1 MTFISL
7 KSTTVRL
14 ALAIGTLA
22 LAATLSGCVT
32 GGGVRIG
39 GGTATGAV
47 VGGIY
52 SLATQ
57 DGGRGALIG
66 TGVGVAADL
75 LNGQPPI
82 EVEPYYGQ
90 RRPAYQG
97 YQPDYR
103 DYRDYQPGYGGYQPD
118 YRDYHPDDRNHGSS
132 YLYRRESREVRRYYD
147 SGCDCYY
154 TN

>member
-1 MTFISL
+1 MSVNTL

-14 ALAIGTLA
+14 SSVICILG
-22 LAATLSGCVT
+22 LAAALSGCGT

-47 VGGIY
+47 AGGLY
-52 SLATQ
+52 SLATR

-66 TGVGVAADL
+66 TGVGIFADL
-75 LNGQPPI
+75 LTGQPPV
-82 EVEPYYGQ
+82 EVEPPYAEP
-90 RRPAYQG
+90 RPVYHGYQGYQG

-103 DYRDYQPGYGGYQPD
+103 DYQPD
-118 YRDYHPDDRNHGSS
+118 YRDYHPDDRSHGPS
-132 YLYRRESREVRRYYD
+132 YLYQHEYREVRRYYD

-154 TN
+154 SN

>member
-1 MTFISL
+1 MTFSSL

-14 ALAIGTLA
+14 ALAICTLG
-22 LAATLSGCVT
+22 LAVTLSGCGT

-47 VGGIY
+47 AGGIY

-66 TGVGVAADL
+66 TGVGMFADL
-75 LNGQPPI
+75 LNGQPPL
-82 EVEPYYGQ
+82 EVEPYYGE
-90 RRPAYQG
+90 RRPVYHGYQG

-103 DYRDYQPGYGGYQPD
+103 DYQRDYRPDYLGDGPSYRGYQSE
-118 YRDYHPDDRNHGSS
+118 Y
-132 YLYRRESREVRRYYD
+132 REVRRYYD
-147 SGCDCYY
+147 SGCYCYY
-154 TN
+154 ND

>member
-1 MTFISL
+1 MTFSSL

-14 ALAIGTLA
+14 ALAVCTLG
-22 LAATLSGCVT
+22 LAVTLSGCGT

-47 VGGIY
+47 AGGIY

-66 TGVGVAADL
+66 TGVGMFADL
-75 LNGQPPI
+75 LNGQPPL
-82 EVEPYYGQ
+82 EVEPYYGE
-90 RRPAYQG
+90 RRPVYHGYQG

-103 DYRDYQPGYGGYQPD
+103 DYQRDYRPD
-118 YRDYHPDDRNHGSS
+118 YRGDGPS
-132 YLYRRESREVRRYYD
+132 YRGYPSEYREVRRYYD

-154 TN
+154 ND

>member
-1 MTFISL
+1 MSFHSL
-7 KSTTVRL
+7 KSTTVRFAFVICSL
-14 ALAIGTLA
+14 G
-22 LAATLSGCVT
+22 LAAVVSGCGT

-47 VGGIY
+47 AGGLY

-66 TGVGVAADL
+66 TGVGAAVDL
-75 LNGQPPI
+75 LSGRSPL

-97 YQPDYR
+97 YQPYYR
-103 DYRDYQPGYGGYQPD
+103 GYQPD
-118 YRDYHPDDRNHGSS
+118 YRDYQQDYQSEHRS
-132 YLYRRESREVRRYYD
+132 YGPVYRGYHSEYREIRRYYN

-154 TN
+154 TD

>member
-1 MTFISL
+1 MTFSSL

-14 ALAIGTLA
+14 ALAICTLG
-22 LAATLSGCVT
+22 LAVTLSGCGT

-47 VGGIY
+47 AGGIY

-66 TGVGVAADL
+66 TGVGMFADL
-75 LNGQPPI
+75 LNGQPPL
-82 EVEPYYGQ
+82 EVEPYYGE
-90 RRPAYQG
+90 RRPVYHGYQG

-103 DYRDYQPGYGGYQPD
+103 DYQQDYQSEHRSYGPVYLGYQSE
-118 YRDYHPDDRNHGSS
+118 YR
-132 YLYRRESREVRRYYD
+132 EIRRYYN

-154 TN
+154 TD

>member
-1 MTFISL
+1 MSVNTL

-14 ALAIGTLA
+14 CLVICVLGLAFA
-22 LAATLSGCVT
+22 LSGCVT

-39 GGTATGAV
+39 GGTATCAV

-82 EVEPYYGQ
+82 EVEPYYGE
-90 RRPAYQG
+90 RRPVYPGYQG

-103 DYRDYQPGYGGYQPD
+103 DYQRDYQPD
-118 YRDYHPDDRNHGSS
+118 YRDYHPDDRSHGPS
-132 YLYRRESREVRRYYD
+132 YLYQREYREVRRYYD

>member
-1 MTFISL
+1 MTFSSL

-14 ALAIGTLA
+14 ALAICTLG
-22 LAATLSGCVT
+22 LAVTLSGCGT

-47 VGGIY
+47 AGGIY

-66 TGVGVAADL
+66 TGVGMFADL
-75 LNGQPPI
+75 LNGQPPL
-82 EVEPYYGQ
+82 EVEPYYGE
-90 RRPAYQG
+90 RRPVYHGYQG

-103 DYRDYQPGYGGYQPD
+103 DYQRDYPRLMISAMDLPTGAIRARVSGASPLLRSCAAGC
-118 YRDYHPDDRNHGSS
+118 YRSND
-132 YLYRRESREVRRYYD
+132 
-147 SGCDCYY
+147 
-154 TN
+154 

>member
-1 MTFISL
+1 MSINTLNLTTFRLSL
-7 KSTTVRL
+7 VICIL
-14 ALAIGTLA
+14 C
-22 LAATLSGCVT
+22 LAATLSGCVS

-82 EVEPYYGQ
+82 EVELEPYYGE
-90 RRPAYQG
+90 RRPVYQG
-97 YQPDYR
+97 YQPQ
-103 DYRDYQPGYGGYQPD
+103 YQGYQPEYQGYQPRYRGHGLD
-118 YRDYHPDDRNHGSS
+118 NRDYGPSQRP
-132 YLYRRESREVRRYYD
+132 YRRQYHEVRRSYD

-154 TN
+154 ND

>member
-1 MTFISL
+1 MTFSSL

-14 ALAIGTLA
+14 ALAICTLG
-22 LAATLSGCVT
+22 LAATLSGCGT

-47 VGGIY
+47 AGGIY

-66 TGVGVAADL
+66 TGVGMFADL
-75 LNGQPPI
+75 LNGQPPL
-82 EVEPYYGQ
+82 EVEPYYGE
-90 RRPAYQG
+90 RRPVYRGYQG

-103 DYRDYQPGYGGYQPD
+103 DYQRDYRPD
-118 YRDYHPDDRNHGSS
+118 YRGDGPSYHGYQSE
-132 YLYRRESREVRRYYD
+132 YREVRRYYD

-154 TN
+154 ND